1 MQFEIGQT
9 LHAPPADVQDML
21 LDPTFLAARAGL
33 PKLGGSEV
41 LERTQDASSARLR
54 VRMRFVGELSS
65 AVTAVVDPAKLTW
78 VDDATFDF
86 RRLTARH
93 EILPEHYPDRLAA
106 TYDDTLSS
114 DGVTTR
120 RALCGEVDVRVPLVG
135 GRVAR
140 AIVEGLRDYATA
152 EATLLDELLRRSC
165 DDAR

>member
-1 MQFEIGQT
+1 MQFEIEQT

-21 LDPTFLAARAGL
+21 LDPQFLAARADL

-41 LERTQDASSARLR
+41 IERTQDSTSARLR

-78 VDDATFDF
+78 IDDATFDF
-86 RRLTARH
+86 ASMTARH

-106 TYDDTLSS
+106 SYDDTLHA
-114 DGVTTR
+114 DGGTTR
-120 RALCGEVDVRVPLVG
+120 RALRGDLDVRVPLVG

-140 AIVEGLRDYATA
+140 VIVDGMRDYAAA
-152 EATLLDELLRRSC
+152 EATLLDELLRGLV